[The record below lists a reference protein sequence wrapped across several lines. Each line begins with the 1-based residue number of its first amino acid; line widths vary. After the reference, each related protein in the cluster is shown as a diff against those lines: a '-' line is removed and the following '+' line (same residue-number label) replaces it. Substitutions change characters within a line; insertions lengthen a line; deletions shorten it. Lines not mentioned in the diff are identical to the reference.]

1 MIPHFGPL
9 ELTIILVI
17 VVMFFGAGK
26 LPELFGA
33 VGRGV
38 RDFRRNANVDAQTEQ
53 DEPAVKSPAKLI
65 TDASADPK

>member
-38 RDFRRNANVDAQTEQ
+38 RDFRRNADVETEPKH
-53 DEPAVKSPAKLI
+53 DTPAVKTPAKLI
-65 TDASADPK
+65 ADSSDPK